1 MVSVL
6 VLSIA
11 RAVGGWLF
19 FPSNKLGAHCVDARG
34 VFRQPAAAAKWKTL
48 ERRAVDIPI
57 DASGIVDR
65 EAMVRGMP
73 VQDDLSMD
81 VVEEGGRSV
90 RRKFVVA
97 EPDLKT
103 LVGYGVKHGS

>member
-73 VQDDLSMD
+73 VQDGLSMD
-81 VVEEGGRSV
+81 VVEEGRQMM
-90 RRKFVVA
+90 RREFAVA
-97 EPDLKT
+97 KPDLKA
-103 LVGYGVKHGS
+103 LVGDEVKHTS